1 MLRVAD
7 QRIRAALVVLDESE
21 DVLDF
26 VAEEETEFVLGTAI
40 AHPHD
45 LVLGYYSVHTFD
57 EALQRGEQTIMAMG
71 GFQPGF
77 SSLCNYRYMSGAGQA
92 KPKTP
97 FL

>member
-45 LVLGYYSVHTFD
+45 LVLGHYSKHTSE
-57 EALQRGEQTIMAMG
+57 EALQRGEQKIMAIG
-71 GFQPGF
+71 EQ
-77 SSLCNYRYMSGAGQA
+77 LRCIERIR
-92 KPKTP
+92 
-97 FL
+97 